1 MEVVC
6 KVAVSYMSFYGNIVQ
21 QNSAAGSKI
30 VWLLVYLR
38 HVSSKYM
45 DSLDCRAAEDAL
57 TPSLRKA
64 IVHQKTK
71 ASMSLAALNFASVAT
86 ADSILRAANCEEF
99 ATDEGRRVRKS
110 EAETTE
116 SEVYQRAQA
125 AKFLKKHRLRQQE
138 KAKNCAVVKTRR
150 AMAVEEDSSD
160 PDLHEEDVVLSKRT
174 SIVRSESKQ
183 RICSRVLHAF
193 QTHENRDYCR
203 TCGFNLKFNPT
214 GKFRCPSCS
223 LVDTMDIQ
231 MHPFG
236 ILLLPEKTDALHME
250 EPKPFPGL
258 CDPNFRRIP
267 RHLTDG
273 IGSAAVDRM
282 KDLFARIKPE
292 EMMK

>member
-160 PDLHEEDVVLSKRT
+160 PDLLEASMLLRTRRGCRAVEAHQHREKRVQAAYLLSRAACL
-174 SIVRSESKQ
+174 S
-183 RICSRVLHAF
+183 
-193 QTHENRDYCR
+193 
-203 TCGFNLKFNPT
+203 
-214 GKFRCPSCS
+214 
-223 LVDTMDIQ
+223 
-231 MHPFG
+231 
-236 ILLLPEKTDALHME
+236 
-250 EPKPFPGL
+250 
-258 CDPNFRRIP
+258 DP
-267 RHLTDG
+267 
-273 IGSAAVDRM
+273 
-282 KDLFARIKPE
+282 
-292 EMMK
+292 